1 MKKISGIDLFCGVG
15 GLTQG
20 LQQAGIKIT
29 AGIDNDITCKYAFEI
44 NNKAKFIFKDIK
56 NITKEE
62 LIPFFDKN
70 SYKLIAGCA
79 PCQPYSSHQK
89 NKDLNNRK
97 KHNKYG
103 LIMELLR
110 IVKEIQPEFVT
121 MENVPQLL
129 NDPLLTEFISWFK
142 ENKYYIDYDKVDIS
156 KYGAPQKR
164 KRFVFI
170 ASKLG
175 KVKIPKPDKFTKIK
189 TVKETI
195 EQLDIISAGEQSLID
210 PLHISSKL
218 SKTNIKRIKA
228 SKPGGT
234 WNDWPKELLPNCYKK
249 ESGKSYLGVYGRLN
263 PNKPSSTLTTQFT
276 RYGTGR
282 YGHYEQHRALSLR
295 EGALLQTFPENYD
308 FGITNNI
315 SKTNIAKHIGNAVPP
330 LLGKIIGEI
339 LIKS

>member
-129 NDPLLTEFISWFK
+129 NDPLLTEFIS
-142 ENKYYIDYDKVDIS
+142 
-156 KYGAPQKR
+156 
-164 KRFVFI
+164 
-170 ASKLG
+170 
-175 KVKIPKPDKFTKIK
+175 
-189 TVKETI
+189 
-195 EQLDIISAGEQSLID
+195 
-210 PLHISSKL
+210 
-218 SKTNIKRIKA
+218 
-228 SKPGGT
+228 
-234 WNDWPKELLPNCYKK
+234 
-249 ESGKSYLGVYGRLN
+249 
-263 PNKPSSTLTTQFT
+263 
-276 RYGTGR
+276 
-282 YGHYEQHRALSLR
+282 
-295 EGALLQTFPENYD
+295 
-308 FGITNNI
+308 
-315 SKTNIAKHIGNAVPP
+315 
-330 LLGKIIGEI
+330 
-339 LIKS
+339 